1 MKTQKTYKSVESKT
15 SSVTFDFYANQGKF
29 IYADLACQSVAR
41 WEIQDKQDYMVSLM
55 LNTAPSKYILSH
67 IKSCLT
73 YAELTNDHD
82 SIKYFEQFVDLY
94 TYLNL
99 DSNNRTLCI
108 MSFVNDEFEL
118 PEGIYDVAD
127 EVYNITSENNKYST
141 LPLGLKNI
149 LDSRKITLEIYTNAT
164 QEDITRIFSVV
175 NNGVSLN
182 AAELRNPIL
191 TSVSSEIRELATQQ
205 RKLFLDAGVFTTKEM
220 NRRKIDDYFAGL
232 FMVYMQ
238 GLDAK
243 ITHTTLR
250 EIYLD
255 PNANKLVNKYANEMR
270 RFLKVVGKKISVFQR
285 ENGLLDLFTIY
296 LDQIRLGKRLNNPK
310 EFVSDFINVQIECI
324 KDPVQY
330 PYGKDG
336 ERSAS
341 YSGLLRSREIRFNR
355 LRNTAVLK
363 KFEASKYFVQLDTK
377 RCGNNE
383 DKLIAARDQGWITPE
398 GVEIPME
405 DVLTSDFEI
414 GHVIPYAEGGQT
426 TRDNFVVQ
434 TKTDNRKLGMNPV
447 QTA

>member
-1 MKTQKTYKSVESKT
+1 MTMPSERTQAV
-15 SSVTFDFYANQGKF
+15 
-29 IYADLACQSVAR
+29 L
-41 WEIQDKQDYMVSLM
+41 
-55 LNTAPSKYILSH
+55 
-67 IKSCLT
+67 
-73 YAELTNDHD
+73 
-82 SIKYFEQFVDLY
+82 
-94 TYLNL
+94 
-99 DSNNRTLCI
+99 RT
-108 MSFVNDEFEL
+108 E
-118 PEGIYDVAD
+118 
-127 EVYNITSENNKYST
+127 
-141 LPLGLKNI
+141 
-149 LDSRKITLEIYTNAT
+149 
-164 QEDITRIFSVV
+164 
-175 NNGVSLN
+175 
-182 AAELRNPIL
+182 
-191 TSVSSEIRELATQQ
+191 
-205 RKLFLDAGVFTTKEM
+205 
-220 NRRKIDDYFAGL
+220 
-232 FMVYMQ
+232 
-238 GLDAK
+238 
-243 ITHTTLR
+243 
-250 EIYLD
+250 
-255 PNANKLVNKYANEMR
+255 
-270 RFLKVVGKKISVFQR
+270 RFLLALRDPKKYPRV
-285 ENGLLDLFTIY
+285 
-296 LDQIRLGKRLNNPK
+296 PK

>member
-1 MKTQKTYKSVESKT
+1 M
-15 SSVTFDFYANQGKF
+15 
-29 IYADLACQSVAR
+29 
-41 WEIQDKQDYMVSLM
+41 
-55 LNTAPSKYILSH
+55 
-67 IKSCLT
+67 
-73 YAELTNDHD
+73 
-82 SIKYFEQFVDLY
+82 
-94 TYLNL
+94 
-99 DSNNRTLCI
+99 
-108 MSFVNDEFEL
+108 
-118 PEGIYDVAD
+118 
-127 EVYNITSENNKYST
+127 ITS
-141 LPLGLKNI
+141 LVCLW
-149 LDSRKITLEIYTNAT
+149 YTC
-164 QEDITRIFSVV
+164 
-175 NNGVSLN
+175 
-182 AAELRNPIL
+182 
-191 TSVSSEIRELATQQ
+191 
-205 RKLFLDAGVFTTKEM
+205 K
-220 NRRKIDDYFAGL
+220 
-232 FMVYMQ
+232 

-243 ITHTTLR
+243 ITNTTLR

-405 DVLTSDFEI
+405 DVLTSDFEL
-414 GHVIPYAEGGQT
+414 GHVLPYAAT
-426 TRDNFVVQ
+426 VVILTRDPDFVGQ
-434 TKTDNRKLGMNPV
+434 TKTDY
-447 QTA
+447 Q